1 MTVSPK
7 SRGHLLWLVLGTVAL
22 AMAMAALLVYELAQS
37 KAIEARSALGAD
49 SVTALVYQ
57 FEREFL
63 RLRQSLDLAVHSG
76 EPIQTD
82 PITLRYDIFYSRL
95 TLVRESP
102 TVSALMERPDFGK
115 TVDQVGTLGADLEKV
130 LASPHPNLAQ
140 LRAIRDRFEALGP
153 EVQAL
158 SQAADSDVART
169 VELQKNTM
177 RDQNTQIVRL
187 TIAQLVL
194 LLIVASGLYARHRRQ
209 EQERLALEQL
219 TQELQEAR
227 VLAEAANRGKSQFLT
242 NMSHELR
249 TPFNGL
255 LGMLQLLQGTAVS
268 AEQTDYLQTAQT
280 SAKRLLAL
288 LNDVLDVSS
297 LDSGDLVLKPAPL
310 HLPTFLQE
318 ALAVIAPQAQEKQ
331 LALHWNVQPLTDLPS
346 HWLVADA
353 DRLQQIFT
361 NLMVNAIKF
370 TPSGAVSVEVSAQS
384 LPEQRVKLVL
394 AVKDTG
400 IGMDSASQA
409 QLFQRFYQVDAS
421 ATRRY
426 GGTGLGLEISQ
437 ALANMMGGQI
447 AVESALGAGSC
458 FTATLVLPWTL
469 SPESSRPV
477 IANDLPQSEGPP
489 PMRVLVAEDHPI
501 NQKLIGA
508 FLDRLACRVTMVEDG
523 QRAVEAVSQGVF
535 DLVLMDV
542 NMPVMDG
549 LTAIR
554 QIRAMPNLRAQTPIA
569 VVTADLMNSA
579 SDNAMAAGAN
589 DFLGKPL
596 HYAQVEALILKY
608 RKNTA

>member
-7 SRGHLLWLVLGTVAL
+7 SRGHLLWLVLGTMAL
-22 AMAMAALLVYELAQS
+22 AVAMAALLVYELAQRN
-37 KAIEARSALGAD
+37 AIEARSALGAD

-63 RLRQSLDLAVHSG
+63 RLRHSLDTASRNG
-76 EPIQTD
+76 EPIQAD

-102 TVSALMERPDFGK
+102 TVSALMERPDFRK
-115 TVDQVGTLGADLEKV
+115 TVDQVGAVAADLEKV
-130 LASPHPNLAQ
+130 LASSRPSLAQ
-140 LRAIRDRFEALGP
+140 LRAIRDRFETLGP

-158 SQAADSDVART
+158 SHAADSDVART
-169 VELQKNTM
+169 VELQKDTM
-177 RDQNTQIVRL
+177 RDQNMQIVRL

-219 TQELQEAR
+219 TQELREAR
-227 VLAEAANRGKSQFLT
+227 VVAEAANRGKSLFLT

-255 LGMLQLLQGTAVS
+255 LGMLQLLRDTAVS

-297 LDSGDLVLKPAPL
+297 LDSGDLVLKPGPL

-318 ALAVIAPQAQEKQ
+318 TLAFVAPQAKEKQ

-346 HWLVADA
+346 VWLHADA
-353 DRLQQIFT
+353 DRLHQIFN

-370 TPSGAVSVEVSAQS
+370 TPSGSVSVDVSAQS
-384 LPEQRVKLVL
+384 MPDAHVKLVL

-409 QLFQRFYQVDAS
+409 QLFQRFYQADAS

-437 ALANMMGGQI
+437 ALAKMMGGQI
-447 AVESALGAGSC
+447 TVKSSLGAGSC
-458 FTATLVLPWTL
+458 FTAMLLLPLTQA
-469 SPESSRPV
+469 PATGAVGTAKE
-477 IANDLPQSEGPP
+477 APQTERLAS
-489 PMRVLVAEDHPI
+489 MRVLVAEDHPI

-523 QRAVEAVSQGVF
+523 QRAVEAVSQGDF

-554 QIRAMPNLRAQTPIA
+554 QIRAMSNPRAQTPIA
-569 VVTADLMNSA
+569 VVTADLMNA
-579 SDNAMAAGAN
+579 AAENAMAAGAN

-608 RKNTA
+608 RISKS